1 MQSQCRPFYTVLKE
15 LFRHCPNQMVMRWIM
30 GDLGETWSEITG
42 TAGATEAAAQTYEQM
57 VKTWIKADLGE
68 TWSQVA
74 GAAGAAE
81 TTARTYQQAKDDPA
95 RSEEER
101 LQARNEYR
109 QATTRLYEALR
120 TAKIQEHDGLWNE
133 VMDAVQRAQIAG
145 HTFFSLKHDFHS
157 SDSERREAKE
167 AYAKAKSR
175 LVVLL
180 AELKIAVPPEAI
192 TPTAEGQEPGPAEP
206 SEQTPEPAISEEG
219 QGPAEGVEATGRF
232 LNPPPLKKARSLRN
246 PALLPGR
253 VVLPLEAP
261 VFS

>member
-1 MQSQCRPFYTVLKE
+1 
-15 LFRHCPNQMVMRWIM
+15 
-30 GDLGETWSEITG
+30 
-42 TAGATEAAAQTYEQM
+42 M

-95 RSEEER
+95 RSSEER

-145 HTFFSLKHDFHS
+145 HTFFSPKARLPTPL
-157 SDSERREAKE
+157 DSERREAKE

-192 TPTAEGQEPGPAEP
+192 TPTAEGQEPRPAEP

-219 QGPAEGVEATGRF
+219 QGPSR
-232 LNPPPLKKARSLRN
+232 RR
-246 PALLPGR
+246 
-253 VVLPLEAP
+253 
-261 VFS
+261 